1 MTLAS
6 WAGVRDHFLDF
17 NILLEEICVKLLF
30 SICIILLCYS
40 S

>member
-6 WAGVRDHFLDF
+6 WAGVRDHFLDL
-17 NILLEEICVKLLF
+17 NTVLEETCVNLLF
-30 SICIILLCYS
+30 GICIIQLCYS